1 MTNDNTPELNG
12 YCPVAYFAANQAL
25 EGNPEC
31 TSAHDGKTYYL
42 LNEEVKAEFDSN
54 PEKYL
59 PQYGGRCA
67 FGMSIEKEF
76 EPDPT
81 NFKIIGGKLYL
92 FLKNDETDAL
102 ELWNKEDEAQCLA
115 NAEKY
120 WGKISQQVE
129 MTG

>member
-1 MTNDNTPELNG
+1 MTHEHSPELQG
-12 YCPVAYFAANQAL
+12 HCPVAYFAAGRAIQCSSDYTSTH
-25 EGNPEC
+25 EGKVY
-31 TSAHDGKTYYL
+31 HL
-42 LNEEVKAEFDSN
+42 LNEQVKAEFDSN

-76 EPDPT
+76 ETDPT
-81 NFKIIGGKLYL
+81 NFKVIDGKLYL
-92 FLKNDETDAL
+92 FLKNEETDAL
-102 ELWNKEDEAQCLA
+102 ELWNKEDESQCLA

-120 WGKISQQVE
+120 WGKISQQSE